1 MEKDNIISLPV
12 LNELP
17 EKRRFHIMA
26 KPGGSACNIDCK
38 YCYYIDK
45 ADLPNGPGAGKMSD
59 EVLEK
64 FIRKYIEGVTS
75 EEIVF
80 SWQGGEPTMLGLDYF
95 KKIVELEKK
104 IAKPGQL
111 ISNDLQTNGLLI
123 DDEWCKFLKENRW
136 LVGISIDGPREI
148 HDSFR
153 VTKND
158 KPTFDLVM
166 KAINLLK
173 KYRIPFNTLT
183 CVNRLNARRPLD
195 VYRFL
200 RREIKSNYIQFIPIV
215 EYKGFET
222 TAPFRW
228 DFDKLPVDGS
238 PEARPDHPDSIVTE
252 WSVDPDDYGYF
263 LSKVFDEWKSR
274 DMGKVLVNHIE
285 TLVAQ
290 HLGLPSQVCI
300 YSESCGKGLAVENDG
315 SIYSCDHFVY
325 PEYKLGNVIDENID
339 EIVYSPKQV
348 KFGTDK
354 SERLPEYCKKCEYL
368 TDCRGECP
376 KNRIIRT
383 EDGEPG
389 LNYLCRGLKKYFKH
403 AIPEVDRIVKRLKE
417 THINPNRKMQGR

>member
-1 MEKDNIISLPV
+1 MEKDNTISQEA
-12 LNELP
+12 LNDLP

-45 ADLPNGPGAGKMSD
+45 ADLPNGPGAGKMSE

-64 FIRKYIEGVTS
+64 FISKYIEGVTDK
-75 EEIVF
+75 EIVF

-104 IAKPGQL
+104 YAKPGQL

-123 DDEWCKFLKENRW
+123 DEDWCKFLKENKW

-173 KYRIPFNTLT
+173 QYRIPFNTLT

-200 RREIKSNYIQFIPIV
+200 RREIKSTYIQFIPIV

-222 TAPFRW
+222 TAPFSW

-238 PEARPDHPDSIVTE
+238 PEARPDHQDSIVTE

-274 DMGKVLVNHIE
+274 DMGKVLVNHFE

-325 PEYKLGNVIDENID
+325 PEYRLGNVIDENID
-339 EIVYSPKQV
+339 EIVYSPKQI

-354 SERLPEYCKKCEYL
+354 SESLPEYCKKCEYL

-389 LNYLCRGLKKYFKH
+389 LNYLCRGLKKFFKH
-403 AIPEVDRIVKRLKE
+403 AIPEVDRIVKRLNE